1 MKKLFSVLLA
11 ICMVLAMSIN
21 VFADE
26 MKEVYFESANRT
38 PNDLGVGADVP
49 WDGFGIGCI
58 VNDHGLIE
66 NVTLAD
72 VIEQAKNGGILVM
85 KFSSTGCWGTAPR
98 PEIQF
103 NCWENEETYQVLFDI
118 IDNLDGT
125 YTAYA
130 DLSEVLNNFIDAGNT
145 VEDIANCGVQVW
157 AENFGLLEMYVSD
170 TAPVVEVAEDVDV
183 TETDNE
189 PADTGIG
196 LSLIPLAVA
205 ASVVVSSKKR

>member
-85 KFSSTGCWGTAPR
+85 KFLL
-98 PEIQF
+98 
-103 NCWENEETYQVLFDI
+103 QV
-118 IDNLDGT
+118 
-125 YTAYA
+125 
-130 DLSEVLNNFIDAGNT
+130 AGVPLPALKFSLT
-145 VEDIANCGVQVW
+145 VGKTKKPIRYC
-157 AENFGLLEMYVSD
+157 L
-170 TAPVVEVAEDVDV
+170 
-183 TETDNE
+183 
-189 PADTGIG
+189 I
-196 LSLIPLAVA
+196 SLIILTEHIPHMLTCP
-205 ASVVVSSKKR
+205 KC